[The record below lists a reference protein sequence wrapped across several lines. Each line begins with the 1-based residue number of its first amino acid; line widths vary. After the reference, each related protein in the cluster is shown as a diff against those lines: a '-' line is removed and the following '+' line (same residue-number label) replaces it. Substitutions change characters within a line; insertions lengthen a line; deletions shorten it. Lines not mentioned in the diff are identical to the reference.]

1 MCPNCDTFCHKMG
14 ITQKK
19 GAEILIN
26 RTISM
31 IAVSCRKLE
40 DVTFD
45 GQSNAQALE
54 TKFLHFIEYFNHDR
68 LATKKTVCN
77 FQSERLQ
84 EI

>member
-1 MCPNCDTFCHKMG
+1 MCPKCDTFCHKMR

-40 DVTFD
+40 EIAFA
-45 GQSNAQALE
+45 GQRNAQALE
-54 TKFLHFIEYFNHDR
+54 TKLLHFLEHFNQNK
-68 LATKKTVCN
+68 LATKKTVSD
-77 FQSERLQ
+77 FQ
-84 EI
+84 